1 MKSMDHNYDGAVIRS
16 VRLGPRHELTLELDI
31 WPKHNTAT
39 DGTGAKLATVR
50 FGGISNYD
58 EVGRAFENLNVH
70 ESLHYMRDALGSK
83 PTRRLIEIAFDRTEQ
98 HIRIIA
104 NHVTE

>member
-1 MKSMDHNYDGAVIRS
+1 MDRDYDGAVIRS
-16 VRLGPRHELTLELDI
+16 VRFGPRYELTLELDI

-39 DGTGAKLATVR
+39 DGSGSQLATVR

-58 EVGRAFENLNVH
+58 EVARAFKNLNVY
-70 ESLHYMRDALGSK
+70 ESLHHMRDALGSK
-83 PTRRLIEIAFDRTEQ
+83 PTRRVIDIEFDRTEQ
-98 HIRIIA
+98 HIRIVA

>member
-1 MKSMDHNYDGAVIRS
+1 MDRDYNGAVIRS
-16 VRLGPRHELTLELDI
+16 VRLGPRHELTLQLDI

-39 DGTGAKLATVR
+39 DGTGSQFAEVR

-58 EVGRAFENLNVH
+58 EVVRGFESLNVH
-70 ESLHYMRDALGSK
+70 ESLHHMRDARGSK
-83 PTRRLIEIAFDRTEQ
+83 PTRRLIDIEFDRTG
-98 HIRIIA
+98 HLIRIIA